1 MADVGSATSTMVTTT
16 KETSPKETN
25 YREIENYLISKQ
37 YPAYITG
44 DRSKKANFRRTAQR
58 FVMVDGRL
66 HFKYREIKKLK
77 PKSNT

>member
-16 KETSPKETN
+16 KETSTKETN

-44 DRSKKANFRRTAQR
+44 DRSKKVITLGEQPS
-58 FVMVDGRL
+58 VLLWWTEDYTSSTE
-66 HFKYREIKKLK
+66 K
-77 PKSNT
+77 